1 MFKKQLLICT
11 VPYLTQS
18 QQLFAC
24 FFNNS
29 KLHNSCCFRL
39 NIKRCSHQSRFLA
52 GQTNWL
58 DIFLL
63 CLVFNLHSFCHQRR
77 STISCCPHVIN
88 SFILWNVINFVLCY
102 NHICSLC
109 HRRQIRMMLMKGFK
123 RLCPGVGLWGG
134 CSSENENQ
142 TPKGNQCGVAQA

>member
-18 QQLFAC
+18 QHLFVC

-63 CLVFNLHSFCHQRR
+63 CFVFNLHSFCHQRR
-77 STISCCPHVIN
+77 STISCCPHVIQLYTLKC
-88 SFILWNVINFVLCY
+88 FFY

-109 HRRQIRMMLMKGFK
+109 HWRQIRMMLMKGFK
-123 RLCPGVGLWGG
+123 RLCPGMGLWWG

-142 TPKGNQCGVAQA
+142 TPKGNRCGLAQA